1 MGAGL
6 EEVLPRGGTL
16 LSLVSEEAGEAAE
29 AKGFLVPSP
38 LWAAPASLL
47 LSAAESRI
55 SRP

>member
-47 LSAAESRI
+47 LSAAESPI